1 MKMVINCIFH
11 SQFVC
16 VGENFLKSGC
26 QLCCISHFGKQVC
39 KTSDNFRTFLFVCF
53 SKDRKSVV

>member
-39 KTSDNFRTFLFVCF
+39 KTSDNF
-53 SKDRKSVV
+53 